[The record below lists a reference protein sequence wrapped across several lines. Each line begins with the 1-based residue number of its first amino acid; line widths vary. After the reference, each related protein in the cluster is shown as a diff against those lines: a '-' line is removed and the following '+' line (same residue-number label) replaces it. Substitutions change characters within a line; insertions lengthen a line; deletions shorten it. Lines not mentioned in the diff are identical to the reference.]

1 MFDVGRPAT
10 AICAGNNQAISID
23 IDDSN
28 GGLKLTFCALLQFE
42 LDGKFNA
49 DGLLNEFEESL
60 DLSVAGDFNL
70 FGALAF
76 GCEINVVSNGLA
88 APPDVTINFDP
99 ITAQLYVDGGLEAV
113 VSFGMLEAFGNI
125 QANLTGDFG
134 IAYCP
139 SCDGTY
145 DDPDPNSDS
154 NYTQLSNTSS
164 FYLKNVAGYSVSGG
178 VGIRADIP
186 GLEITTGLEFGIEDT
201 NVFDQTP
208 AVVTLPDA
216 QALRDSI
223 KFTPELAVGML
234 RLVDA
239 VS

>member
-1 MFDVGRPAT
+1 MA
-10 AICAGNNQAISID
+10 SID

-28 GGLKLTFCALLQFE
+28 EGLKLTFCALLEFE

-60 DLSVAGDFNL
+60 DLSVEGDFNL

-76 GCEINVVSNGLA
+76 GCEINVTSNGLA
-88 APPDVTINFDP
+88 LPNVTIDFDP

-134 IAYCP
+134 IAYCG

-145 DDPDPNSDS
+145 DDLDS
-154 NYTQLSNTSS
+154 NYTQLSTNSSQIESS

-223 KFTPELAVGML
+223 KFSPELAVGML
-234 RLVDA
+234 RLLDA
-239 VS
+239 VSLCFICLSLHLHVLSTLI